1 MMTFSNEQLALI
13 EQTAFKVA
21 ETVKTRICDSIEQRI
36 RLHAAECPTKQTVEA
51 TLNQL
56 RGGKKTIVA
65 IAAAISAAVP
75 TLIWLAKEL
84 IQNHR

>member
-1 MMTFSNEQLALI
+1 MTFSNEQLALI

-21 ETVKTRICDSIEQRI
+21 ETVKTRICESIDQRI

-56 RGGKKTIVA
+56 RGGKKVVIG
-65 IAAAISAAVP
+65 ISAAIGAAVP
-75 TLIWLAKEL
+75 TVIWLAKEL
-84 IQNHR
+84 LENHR